1 MYLFL
6 YMYCVVFLSDDHPVK
21 LLKIINKLYNIIMS
35 SDNYYQSLYTR
46 NEYKENTLNNG
57 TLTECNTR
65 YTENITEITLQLK
78 EHQKTM
84 IYACLKLE
92 GSLHSALGLN
102 TEYADGQYKPII
114 LKSNVGV
121 IGDLPGSGKSLVVLA
136 IIALQPKLSPYRMIR
151 HYINYRDMGL
161 SIERNLLDSQKLL
174 LSTNL
179 ILVPHTIILQW
190 EKYITNHT
198 KLSYMKINNKKSALF
213 TLEKLQTVHI
223 LLVSANFIDE
233 CLDNIINIHTI
244 DSSLILRENI
254 VFQRVFIDEADN
266 IKIPTGINV
275 YGLFHWMIS
284 GSIYN
289 LFFPSGSYVVRS
301 DRNGNHSYSNRAIQ
315 NVAGLNRNN
324 GVRGFFQTLIADY
337 SVILYIWEHI
347 LCKNHPDFVKQS
359 FDIPTLTRILYEC
372 KTPES
377 IHILYNT
384 LHRDELISYIN
395 ANDIDSLK
403 EKLGFSVESQ
413 TSISEMLTI
422 NFKRNLGNEIK
433 HYEYINSLEIHEE
446 DKADRLEKIQKK
458 IDEMKASIEGVEER
472 VKITADS
479 MCPICRDTLTQ
490 PIGNTCCCK
499 NMFCFECIT
508 SYFTS
513 SGGKLGECP
522 CCRAKIGL
530 KGVTIISDSV
540 APKSNIQKYITKEDM
555 FIDVLCQKNMPLAK
569 KWLVFSSFDATF
581 NGIIEQLDKQG
592 VRYSKLY
599 GNVQHIQR
607 VINEF
612 REGTIQVLLL
622 NAVHFG
628 MGLNLEMATDILIYH
643 KMSIETEKQVIGR
656 AQRPGRSSPL
666 NVHYLCHTN
675 ELAEYKLRYPDSISL
690 NCIKQSIVL

>member
-1 MYLFL
+1 
-6 YMYCVVFLSDDHPVK
+6 
-21 LLKIINKLYNIIMS
+21 MS

-46 NEYKENTLNNG
+46 NEYKENKLDMG
-57 TLTECNTR
+57 TLTEFSPR
-65 YTENITEITLQLK
+65 YTVAIPNITLPLK

-84 IYACLKLE
+84 MYACLELE
-92 GSLHSALGLN
+92 GSLHSSLGRN
-102 TEYADGQYKPII
+102 TEYADGQFKPII
-114 LKSNVGV
+114 LKSNIGV

-136 IIALQPKLSPYRMIR
+136 IIAHQSTLSPYRMIR

-161 SIERNLLDSQKLL
+161 SIERDLLDARKLL
-174 LSTNL
+174 LSINL
-179 ILVPHTIILQW
+179 ILVPHTIIIQW
-190 EKYITNHT
+190 EKYIINHT
-198 KLSYMKINNKKSALF
+198 KLSYIKVNNKKSALF
-213 TLEKLQTVHI
+213 TLEKLQSVQI

-233 CLDNIINIHTI
+233 CLDNIINIHTLSQV
-244 DSSLILRENI
+244 DSNLILRENI

-266 IKIPTGINV
+266 IKIPTGIHV
-275 YGLFHWMIS
+275 YGLFHWMVS

-301 DRNGNHSYSNRAIQ
+301 DTNGPYSYTNRAIR
-315 NVAGLNRNN
+315 NVSGLNRNN
-324 GVRGFFQTLIADY
+324 GIRGFFQTLISDY
-337 SVILYIWEHI
+337 NVILYIWEHI
-347 LCKNHPDFVKQS
+347 LCKNHPNFVKQS
-359 FDIPTLTRILYEC
+359 FNIPELTRILYEC

-384 LHRDELISYIN
+384 LHKDELMGYIN

-403 EKLGFSVESQ
+403 EKLGFAVESQ
-413 TSISEMLTI
+413 TSITDMLTI
-422 NFKRNLGNEIK
+422 NLKRNLSNEMK
-433 HYEYINSLEIHEE
+433 HYEYIGSLEIDAD

-458 IDEMKASIEGVEER
+458 MDEIKASITDVEER

-490 PIGNTCCCK
+490 PIGNTACCK

-513 SGGKLGECP
+513 LGGKMGECP

-530 KGVTIISDSV
+530 KGITIVTHKELIS
-540 APKSNIQKYITKEDM
+540 KSNAQKYLTKEDM
-555 FIDVLCQKNMPLAK
+555 FMEILCQKNMPMVK

-581 NGIIEQLDKQG
+581 DGITKQLDSRG

-599 GNVQHIQR
+599 GTVQHIQN
-607 VINEF
+607 VINDF
-612 REGTIQVLLL
+612 RQGTIPVLLL

-643 KMSIETEKQVIGR
+643 KMSIETERQVIGR
-656 AQRPGRSSPL
+656 AQRPGRSSSL
-666 NVHYLCHTN
+666 NIHYLCHTN
-675 ELAEYKLRYPDSISL
+675 ELAEYKLRYPESGVL
-690 NCIKQSIVL
+690 NRVEQSIVL